1 LPSSRIVSI
10 GNSGGERAVGLE
22 RPTFV
27 ERAIAAIT
35 LTGVVAVLGRAA
47 VDYFFLRENR
57 SVTTQ
62 SSKPR
67 GWYAGSGSLDAM
79 RRLRHDEQADLP
91 LLPVLRRLVDHGGH
105 RGGARD

>member
-27 ERAIAAIT
+27 EHAIAAIT

-47 VDYFFLRENR
+47 VDYFFLR
-57 SVTTQ
+57 
-62 SSKPR
+62 
-67 GWYAGSGSLDAM
+67 
-79 RRLRHDEQADLP
+79 
-91 LLPVLRRLVDHGGH
+91 
-105 RGGARD
+105 